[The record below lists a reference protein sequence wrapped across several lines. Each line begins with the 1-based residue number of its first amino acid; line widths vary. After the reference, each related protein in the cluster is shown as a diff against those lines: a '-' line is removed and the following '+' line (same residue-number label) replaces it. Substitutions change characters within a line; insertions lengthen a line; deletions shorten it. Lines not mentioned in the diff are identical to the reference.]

1 MAASRED
8 EVPAG
13 VPPPAAEAAPRGLS
27 LRAKAV
33 WVFAAFGL
41 FIVFTLASV
50 GQQRGR
56 LISIAEELERLHVI
70 ESTLS
75 RVSAAAAAAV
85 LKIND
90 DGALVEPRE
99 VANSVAIEIE
109 GLGPGLRVLGEL
121 FPGGL
126 QLAARLEDGLARART
141 TSSRADLIDL
151 RTEVNVLVAR
161 LGQSAVELRARKDRL
176 WEAYRAK
183 YDEIT
188 ASIVAM
194 TAAGLVFFGALTVV
208 FFTRLAG
215 DLRRLGD
222 QAIEVVRG
230 RREPIPVTRGDE
242 VGRLMDSVN
251 RMQDI
256 LREREQALEVTRQ
269 QRFHQEKMAAV
280 GSLAA
285 AVAHEINNPIAA
297 IQGVAESIRGNCEN
311 THCGNLGTNCHPD
324 LILTHTRRIAQ
335 ITRQLADLTSARSV
349 EAEWV
354 DLNALLRSTASFV
367 SFDRRLRHSRVDLDL
382 DPGVPAVWSVPDH
395 VTQVAMNLV
404 LNAADAIADV
414 TGREGRVAIST
425 RPNGDFVRFD
435 VADNGSGMAPAV
447 LARAF
452 EEAFTTKPAG
462 RGSGIGLF
470 MCKTLIERAGGRI
483 GIVSREGEGTRVEV
497 DLPTREPGGS
507 A

>member
-1 MAASRED
+1 MPASGPL
-8 EVPAG
+8 EV
-13 VPPPAAEAAPRGLS
+13 VPPPQPASPVGTLRGLT

-33 WVFAAFGL
+33 LLFVAFGA
-41 FIVFTLASV
+41 FIAFTLISV

-56 LISIAEELERLHVI
+56 LIAIAEDLERLHVV
-70 ESTLS
+70 ESTLA
-75 RVSAAAAAAV
+75 RVSAASAAAV

-90 DGALVEPRE
+90 DGAFAEPRE
-99 VANSVAIEIE
+99 VAQSVAIEIE
-109 GLGPGLRVLGEL
+109 SLGPGLRVLGEL
-121 FPGGL
+121 FPGGP
-126 QLAARLEDGLARART
+126 QLAARLEDRLARART

-151 RTEVNVLVAR
+151 RSEVNVLVAR

-176 WEAYRAK
+176 WEGYRAK

-188 ASIVAM
+188 LSLVAM
-194 TAAGLVFFGALTVV
+194 TGAGLVFFGALTVV

-222 QAIEVVRG
+222 QAIDVVRG

-251 RMQDI
+251 RMQEI
-256 LREREQALEVTRQ
+256 LREREGALEVTRQ

-311 THCGNLGTNCHPD
+311 SRCGNLGNHCHPD
-324 LILTHTRRIAQ
+324 MILTHTKRIAQ

-354 DLNALLRSTASFV
+354 DLNSLLRSTASFV
-367 SFDRRLRHSRVDLDL
+367 SFDRRLRHARLDLDL
-382 DPGVPAVWSVPDH
+382 DPAVPAVWSVPDH
-395 VTQVAMNLV
+395 ITQVAMNLV
-404 LNAADAIADV
+404 LNAADAISEVA
-414 TGREGRVAIST
+414 GGEGRVAIAT
-425 RPNGDFVRFD
+425 RPNGGFVR
-435 VADNGSGMAPAV
+435 VEVSDNGAGMEPEV

-483 GIVSREGEGTRVEV
+483 AIASRAGEGTRVEV
-497 DLPTREPGGS
+497 DLPTREP
-507 A
+507 